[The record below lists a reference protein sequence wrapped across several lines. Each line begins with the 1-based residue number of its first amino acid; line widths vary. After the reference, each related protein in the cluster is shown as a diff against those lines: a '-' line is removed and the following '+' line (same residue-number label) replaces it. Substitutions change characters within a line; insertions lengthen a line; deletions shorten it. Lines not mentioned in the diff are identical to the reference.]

1 MMEITIC
8 GRGGQGGVT
17 LAKII
22 ASAYFLKG
30 KYVQAF
36 GVYAA
41 ERSGAPIQAYVRIDD
56 EEITN
61 HNQIEH
67 PDHLVILDRT
77 LIVPEIDAAM
87 KPGGTII
94 VNTTP
99 ERTDCQENFSGRKLA
114 SIDATG
120 IAVANG
126 LGTRTV
132 PIVNTTM
139 AGAVARALGLS
150 LSDMLAALEHLN
162 FTGANKTC
170 ARQAFKNVRTFIV
183 EGDIYEEPQNKNI
196 PHKAHLFDDD
206 LGGMPRIKTGTWAT
220 EKPARQHLTPP
231 CNHVC
236 PAGNDVRGFVEAVG
250 KNDYDNALAI
260 LLETSPL
267 PAVCGRVC
275 PAPCMDACN
284 RAEFDSSVNVREIE
298 RAAAEKGTRPKAG
311 KVSREKS
318 VAVVGS
324 GPAGLSAAYQLARLG
339 YPVTLFEAGEELGGV
354 LRTGIPAY
362 RLPRDV
368 LDSEIDYILSHNIK
382 VQTNSQLQREDMLR
396 LSRDFQAVFVGTG
409 LQNVSDLDLGG
420 AGPVKPV
427 QGLQFL
433 ESVRKGALRL
443 DGKRVVVIGGGNTA
457 MDAARSALRIG
468 ADEVRV
474 VYRRTRSEMPA
485 IHEEIAQALE
495 EGILLDELVSPVR
508 LTASDSGSRLT
519 CQGMILGP
527 VDDSGRPRPIADTS
541 PEARFD
547 IPCDLV
553 ILALGQSH
561 DISILPE
568 GAEIKEGD
576 SLLGLS
582 GAPVFL
588 GGDFATNEGTVSAA
602 IGSGNLAALHIH
614 RNLSGEDLFRQA
626 EERLAD
632 TGDIK
637 FHRFQK
643 QPNEAVNTLS
653 PALRRRSFD
662 EVHMGFKAGPN
673 GSGASA
679 EASRCL
685 SCGVCNECDRCLEY
699 CPECVLKRDPDGDG
713 YLFDLEYC
721 KGCGVCMTACPRGA
735 IYMASL

>member
-30 KYVQAF
+30 RYVQAF

-41 ERSGAPIQAYVRIDD
+41 ERSGAPLQAFVRVDD

-61 HNQIEH
+61 HNQVKH
-67 PDHLVILDRT
+67 PDHIVILDRT
-77 LIVPEIDAAM
+77 LIVPGIDAAM
-87 KPGGTII
+87 KPGGTIV
-94 VNTTP
+94 VNTSNGTS
-99 ERTDCQENFSGRKLA
+99 DYQDVFSGRKVA
-114 SIDATG
+114 TIDATG

-139 AGAVARALGLS
+139 AGSVARALGLS

-170 ARQAFKNVRTFIV
+170 ARQAFKQVQTHNV
-183 EGDIYEEPQNKNI
+183 EGEIQQQAVADHSIKV
-196 PHKAHLFDDD
+196 AGLFDDD
-206 LGGMPRIKTGTWAT
+206 LGGMPKIKTGSWAT
-220 EKPARQHLTPP
+220 EKPERRKLTPP

-236 PAGNDVRGFVEAVG
+236 PAGNNVQGFVDAVG
-250 KNDYDNALAI
+250 KENYDRAIEI
-260 LLETSPL
+260 LLQTSPL

-284 RAEFDSSVNVREIE
+284 RADFDSSVNVREIE
-298 RAAAEKGTRPKAG
+298 RSAAEIGKRPQPTSATRTAA
-311 KVSREKS
+311 

-324 GPAGLSAAYQLARLG
+324 GPAGLSTAYQLARLG
-339 YPVTLFEAGEELGGV
+339 YPVTLFEADEELGGV

-368 LDSEIDYILSHNIK
+368 LDEEIDYILSHGIS
-382 VQTNSQLQREDMLR
+382 VHTACQLNREDMLG
-396 LSRDFQAVFVGTG
+396 LTRDYQAIFVATG

-420 AGPVKPV
+420 KGPLTPI
-427 QGLQFL
+427 QGLHFL
-433 ESVRKGALRL
+433 EQVRTGNERL
-443 DGKRVVVIGGGNTA
+443 DGQRVIVIGGGNTA

-468 ADEVRV
+468 AAEVRV

-485 IHEEIAQALE
+485 IHEEIEQALE
-495 EGILLDELVSPVR
+495 EGIILDELVSPLR
-508 LTASDSGSRLT
+508 LSDSDNGPLLT
-519 CQGMILGP
+519 CQGMVLGP
-527 VDDSGRPRPIADTS
+527 ADDSGRPRPIADTS

-547 IPCDLV
+547 LRCDLV

-568 GAEIKEGD
+568 GAEIKEDGA
-576 SLLGLS
+576 LLGLS

-602 IGSGNLAALHIH
+602 IGSGVRAARHIH
-614 RNLSGEDLFRQA
+614 RTLTGEDLFPEQA
-626 EERLAD
+626 EHVAESD
-632 TGDIK
+632 VIK
-637 FHRFQK
+637 FHRFQH
-643 QPNEAVNTLS
+643 QPNEAVKTLHPS
-653 PALRRRSFD
+653 LRRRCFD
-662 EVHMGFKAGPN
+662 EVHLGFEAGPE
-673 GSGASA
+673 GSGAVG
-679 EASRCL
+679 EALRCL
-685 SCGVCNECDRCLEY
+685 SCGVCNLCDRCLEY
-699 CPECVLKRDPDGDG
+699 CPEGILQRDEEGDG
-713 YLFDLEYC
+713 YVFDLEYC

-735 IYMASL
+735 IYMTGL

>member
-67 PDHLVILDRT
+67 PDHIVILDRT
-77 LIVPEIDAAM
+77 LIVPGIDAAM
-87 KPGGTII
+87 KTGGTII

-150 LSDMLAALEHLN
+150 LSDMLAALEHLK

-170 ARQAFKNVRTFIV
+170 ARQAFKQMRTFIV
-183 EGDIYEEPQNKNI
+183 EGEVYEEVQSKSAP
-196 PHKAHLFDDD
+196 PKAGLFDDD
-206 LGGMPRIKTGTWAT
+206 LGGMPRIKTGSWAT
-220 EKPARQHLTPP
+220 EKPERQHLTPP

-236 PAGNDVRGFVEAVG
+236 PAGNDVRSFVEAVG
-250 KNDYDNALAI
+250 KEDYDQALKV

-284 RAEFDSSVNVREIE
+284 RAEFDTSVNVREIE
-298 RAAAEKGTRPKAG
+298 RAAAEKGTRPQATTASRDKA
-311 KVSREKS
+311 

-324 GPAGLSAAYQLARLG
+324 GPAGLSAAYQLARIG
-339 YPVTLFEAGEELGGV
+339 YPVTLFEADEELGGV

-368 LDSEIDYILSHNIK
+368 LDEEIDFILSHDIQ
-382 VQTNSQLQREDMLR
+382 VQTSCQLAREDMLR
-396 LSRDFQAVFVGTG
+396 LSQDYQAVFIGTG
-409 LQNVSDLDLGG
+409 LQNVSDLNLGG
-420 AGPVKPV
+420 NGPATPV
-427 QGLQFL
+427 QGLHFL
-433 ESVRKGALRL
+433 ERVRWGKERL

-468 ADEVRV
+468 AKEVRV

-495 EGILLDELVSPVR
+495 EGIILDELVSPVR
-508 LTASDSGSRLT
+508 LNDSENGPLLT

-527 VDDSGRPRPIADTS
+527 PDDSGRPRPIADTS
-541 PEARFD
+541 PESLFD

-568 GAEIKEGD
+568 GAEINEEGT
-576 SLLGLS
+576 LLGLS

-588 GGDFATNEGTVSAA
+588 GGDFATNEGTVAAA
-602 IGSGNLAALHIH
+602 IGSGTRAALHIH
-614 RNLSGEDLFRQA
+614 RNLAGEDLFPEPEDRVA
-626 EERLAD
+626 G

-637 FHRFQK
+637 FHRFRHQA
-643 QPNEAVNTLS
+643 NEAVKTLS
-653 PALRRRSFD
+653 PAARRRSFD
-662 EVHMGFKAGPN
+662 EVHLGFKAGPN

-679 EASRCL
+679 EALRCL
-685 SCGVCNECDRCLEY
+685 SCGVCNQCDRCLEY
-699 CPECVLKRDPDGDG
+699 CPEGVLKRDPDGDG